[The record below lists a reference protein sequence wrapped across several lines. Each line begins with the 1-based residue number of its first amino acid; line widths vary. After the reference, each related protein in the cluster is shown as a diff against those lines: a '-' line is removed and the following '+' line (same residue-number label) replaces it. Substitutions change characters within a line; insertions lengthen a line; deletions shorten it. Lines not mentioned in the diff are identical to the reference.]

1 MARIRGTVF
10 TVGLLIAV
18 TAVLLMT
25 QACRKA
31 ASVPPKTDVSKQV
44 VTGNEAKPPDKEQAK
59 VDSPKPKPASTDT
72 AATVAP
78 KKPVPKPAPK
88 TTTEPKVT
96 AQPKAAALPKVDID
110 AHDAKFADGRPPKL
124 EANGKPVTLLY
135 YPPHMFSVVLT
146 RNGQEA
152 GSLMLGTITGG
163 GGEGP
168 SLAEIRI
175 AARRNTSDPQLGKFQ
190 DVAVIYPGTT
200 KKGQTWNVTAG
211 GMDFK
216 VEALDFGEWSDSMF
230 PGSGMGWI
238 ELRISAK

>member
-1 MARIRGTVF
+1 MARIRGIVF

-31 ASVPPKTDVSKQV
+31 ASVPPTTNVSKQV
-44 VTGNEAKPPDKEQAK
+44 ATGNKAEPPDKEQAK
-59 VDSPKPKPASTDT
+59 ADSEKPKPSSTDT

-78 KKPVPKPAPK
+78 KKPAPK
-88 TTTEPKVT
+88 TAT
-96 AQPKAAALPKVDID
+96 QPKATALPKVDID

-135 YPPHMFSVVLT
+135 FPPHMFNVALT
-146 RNGQEA
+146 RNGQEKA
-152 GSLMLGTITGG
+152 TLMFGTITGG
-163 GGEGP
+163 GEEGP
-168 SLAEIRI
+168 SLSEIRL
-175 AARRNTSDPQLGKFQ
+175 AARRNTSDPELGKFQ

-200 KKGQTWNVTAG
+200 KKGQKWTATAG
-211 GMDFK
+211 GMNFR
-216 VEALDFGEWSDSMF
+216 VEVVDFGEWSDSMF

-238 ELRISAK
+238 ELKITVK

>member
-1 MARIRGTVF
+1 MARIRSSALI
-10 TVGLLIAV
+10 VGLLCAV

-25 QACRKA
+25 QAYRKA

-44 VTGNEAKPPDKEQAK
+44 ATRNKAESPGTEQEKADSQKAKS
-59 VDSPKPKPASTDT
+59 VSTDA

-78 KKPVPKPAPK
+78 KKPAPK
-88 TTTEPKVT
+88 ATT
-96 AQPKAAALPKVDID
+96 QPKATPLPKVDID
-110 AHDAKFADGRPPKL
+110 AHDPKFANGQSPKV

-135 YPPHMFSVVLT
+135 FPPHMFSVALT
-146 RNGQEA
+146 HGGQEKA
-152 GSLMLGTITGG
+152 TLMFGTITA
-163 GGEGP
+163 GGEDSP

-175 AARRNTSDPQLGKFQ
+175 AARRNTSDPELGKFQ
-190 DVAVIYPGTT
+190 DVAVIYPGAT
-200 KKGQTWNVTAG
+200 KKGQTWTASAG

-238 ELRISAK
+238 ELKMTVK